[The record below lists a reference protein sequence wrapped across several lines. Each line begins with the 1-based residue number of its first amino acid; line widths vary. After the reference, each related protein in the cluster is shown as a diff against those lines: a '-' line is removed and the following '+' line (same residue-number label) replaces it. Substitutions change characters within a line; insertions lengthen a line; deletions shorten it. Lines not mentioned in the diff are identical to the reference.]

1 MRAPPAADGTRR
13 RRIAAV
19 VSLACALA
27 CAASPALASA
37 RDAQVTAAGGAPQAA
52 TAAPAPAPAAAIVP
66 PPGVSAARVAP
77 ARRPPIPLAAAVRE
91 VSPPAR
97 IAPPPIPA
105 PLAGS
110 ATESEA
116 LRRYVRG
123 KQRLLDGQLNRAI
136 DDIDAALRLDPG
148 APELRAARAEIAG
161 AAGDPARARADW
173 EAVLAL
179 DPDNMQALVSLGIDA
194 FEAGQAQRAAALLG
208 RAWPAL
214 SADGF
219 AAISDAGRTAIG
231 GALARSLFRLGFD
244 EAGVE
249 VSMGALGNDPGPAPG
264 RGIDAAARSEA
275 QLALEA
281 VGASTLDTASVT
293 ASTVTSIAPR
303 DSTPHRR

>member
-19 VSLACALA
+19 VSLACVLA
-27 CAASPALASA
+27 CAAAPARASA
-37 RDAQVTAAGGAPQAA
+37 RDAQVTAAAGAPQAA
-52 TAAPAPAPAAAIVP
+52 TAAPEPAPSPAAAIVP

-77 ARRPPIPLAAAVRE
+77 VRRPPIPLAAAVRE

-148 APELRAARAEIAG
+148 APELRAAR
-161 AAGDPARARADW
+161 
-173 EAVLAL
+173 
-179 DPDNMQALVSLGIDA
+179 
-194 FEAGQAQRAAALLG
+194 
-208 RAWPAL
+208 
-214 SADGF
+214 
-219 AAISDAGRTAIG
+219 
-231 GALARSLFRLGFD
+231 
-244 EAGVE
+244 
-249 VSMGALGNDPGPAPG
+249 
-264 RGIDAAARSEA
+264 
-275 QLALEA
+275 
-281 VGASTLDTASVT
+281 
-293 ASTVTSIAPR
+293 
-303 DSTPHRR
+303 